1 MSDAAGVDEKQ
12 LCRDWLAQFPLLKRH
27 QGGRKLLRIFDP
39 VVFGI
44 ELRKLSTTRR
54 PDYRPEFIAMNLLS
68 QWHEFGVR
76 EEVYDHRNLQFN
88 IEYSDHPEEFMKA
101 VDSLRRGFPM
111 LSAPEISEQT
121 LIDMYRVEVRNR
133 IEHNPNPLG
142 VWSSLIQILKYYGRV
157 EESAEEKRAM
167 LAYARTLPTT
177 ALAYPPVTPEE
188 YERRVETQIDAPLAV
203 LLARR
208 AEHLAK
214 AGWDKLPGVV
224 RSPRLDVYERET
236 SERC

>member
-1 MSDAAGVDEKQ
+1 
-12 LCRDWLAQFPLLKRH
+12 
-27 QGGRKLLRIFDP
+27 
-39 VVFGI
+39 
-44 ELRKLSTTRR
+44 
-54 PDYRPEFIAMNLLS
+54 
-68 QWHEFGVR
+68 
-76 EEVYDHRNLQFN
+76 
-88 IEYSDHPEEFMKA
+88 MKA

-188 YERRVETQIDAPLAV
+188 YERRVETQINEPLAV

-214 AGWDKLPGVV
+214 AGLGQAARRRALAPPRRLREGNQRAVLGVSNKRV
-224 RSPRLDVYERET
+224 NLTRPTVSVVTCSRSPRRLRAVR
-236 SERC
+236 